1 MGSTREFYKKLLAR
15 HLNGDVAKEEV
26 SEDYGASL
34 IIISQAFV
42 FVKFRNLIFDKFR
55 KLIFDRLRKTVKR
68 RAARKTSLQ
77 LWSR

>member
-34 IIISQAFV
+34 IIISQDS
-42 FVKFRNLIFDKFR
+42 VKFRNLIFDKFR

-77 LWSR
+77 LWSG